1 MVVREIK
8 PGILEVGALD
18 FDRRLFDALIPLP
31 NGTSYNA
38 YLIHGS
44 EKTALIDTVDPSRE
58 FDLICNLVSAGTDTI
73 DYIVANHAEQD
84 HSGTIPMILEL
95 FPGAK
100 VVTNEKCR
108 DILIDLLELADDRF
122 IVIKDRETLSLGD
135 RTLEFILAPWVHWP
149 ETMLTYLRED
159 RILFT
164 CDLFG
169 SHYASGDL
177 YADDERAIYP
187 AAKRYYA
194 EIMMPFRVSIRG
206 HLEKIQPL
214 DIDIIAPSHGPVHRS
229 PSMILDAY
237 RDWTSENVKNEVI
250 IPYVSMHGST
260 KKMVEYLTGALIGRG
275 ITVRP
280 FEIAHTDLGELA
292 MGLVDAA
299 TVVVGTPTVLFGP
312 HPAILTPVYL
322 VNVLKPKIRFASVI
336 GSFGWGGK
344 TVDTIAGM
352 LTHVKPEIIPPVY
365 VKGAPTA
372 ETLRSLDRLADDIVE
387 RHKKLN
393 LL

>member
-1 MVVREIK
+1 
-8 PGILEVGALD
+8 
-18 FDRRLFDALIPLP
+18 
-31 NGTSYNA
+31 
-38 YLIHGS
+38 
-44 EKTALIDTVDPSRE
+44 
-58 FDLICNLVSAGTDTI
+58 
-73 DYIVANHAEQD
+73 
-84 HSGTIPMILEL
+84 
-95 FPGAK
+95 
-100 VVTNEKCR
+100 
-108 DILIDLLELADDRF
+108 
-122 IVIKDRETLSLGD
+122 
-135 RTLEFILAPWVHWP
+135 
-149 ETMLTYLRED
+149 MLTYLRED
-159 RILFT
+159 RILFS

-177 YADDERAIYP
+177 YADDQRAIYP

-214 DIDIIAPSHGPVHRS
+214 AIDMIAPSHGPVHR
-229 PSMILDAY
+229 PPVMILDAY
-237 RDWTSENVKNEVI
+237 REWISDDVKNEVI

-260 KKMVEYLTGALIGRG
+260 KKMVEYLTGALIERG

-280 FEIAHTDLGELA
+280 FEITHTDLGELA
-292 MGLVDAA
+292 MALVDAA

-312 HPAILTPVYL
+312 HPAILGPVYL
-322 VNVLKPKIRFASVI
+322 ANILKPKVKFASVI

-352 LTHVKPEIIPPVY
+352 LDHIKPEIIPSVY

-372 ETLRSLDRLADDIVE
+372 ETLRALDRLADEILE
-387 RHKKLN
+387 RHKALH